1 MNDLPSVEDDH
12 RNIRQTVKM
21 LHIPEENIYEIE
33 NATHDQMIKITQKLT
48 QIILARGRVPKME
61 TGIYGERD

>member
-21 LHIPEENIYEIE
+21 LHIPEENIFEIE
-33 NATHDQMIKITQKLT
+33 NATNDQMIKITQKLT